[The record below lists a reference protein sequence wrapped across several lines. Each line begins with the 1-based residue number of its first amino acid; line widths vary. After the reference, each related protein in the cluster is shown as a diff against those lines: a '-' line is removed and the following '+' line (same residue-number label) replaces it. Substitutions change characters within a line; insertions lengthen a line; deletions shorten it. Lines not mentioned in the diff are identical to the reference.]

1 MRNAATTRKKSWR
14 TVAGSVLTLLAM
26 LATPLCAPLC
36 AARTCSQSALT
47 AASERHCHAAASMH
61 DDVPQ
66 IQATL
71 NCNPPE
77 LAVAALSAGNTI
89 DILRGSCSASQAASY
104 PAAFLEF
111 GSGFVARRENLS

>member
-1 MRNAATTRKKSWR
+1 
-14 TVAGSVLTLLAM
+14 
-26 LATPLCAPLC
+26 
-36 AARTCSQSALT
+36 
-47 AASERHCHAAASMH
+47 MH

-66 IQATL
+66 IQAAL

-89 DILRGSCSASQAASY
+89 DILRMSCSASQAASY

-111 GSGFVARRENLS
+111 GSGVVARRDNLSFNSGPLRPSNPFPATSVLRI